1 LLHVGQNLLLNNRRW
16 HIRHIQPVTERLYE
30 IEAIGASQAAM
41 GMTRRMTVVCY
52 GDDVFISQPHRLW
65 HGHLQRDWQE
75 DLYGSALHC
84 QPAIPLELLNSH
96 TQHPA
101 LGELKNEFT
110 WSYSRANKYQF
121 CARAYYYHYYA
132 AWEGWS
138 ETAPEPVQ
146 RAYLLKNLTDIPR
159 WLGTLVH
166 ESLKFAL
173 ARLKAGQPVPPGD
186 LLKQMRSRAQAD
198 FSDSQSGRYRQ
209 EPGQKTGF
217 QEHYYQVQLPRSE
230 WERAWQRAE
239 QYLTTFL
246 NSPLYAHLQQQPSQ
260 TFLDVETLQSF
271 TWHGVKI
278 WVQMDLARLEEERLY
293 IYDWKT
299 GHVEDEARLRQQLGI
314 YALYFQQAHPEWVA
328 NRTLWGVVYDL
339 AQDRLFEFE
348 LTESTLQETHTS
360 IKKSVAQLQ
369 GLLLDREANLTE
381 LERFPMISAL
391 SVCRTCQFREL
402 CGRDKV

>member
-1 LLHVGQNLLLNNRRW
+1 
-16 HIRHIQPVTERLYE
+16 
-30 IEAIGASQAAM
+30 
-41 GMTRRMTVVCY
+41 
-52 GDDVFISQPHRLW
+52 
-65 HGHLQRDWQE
+65 
-75 DLYGSALHC
+75 
-84 QPAIPLELLNSH
+84 
-96 TQHPA
+96 
-101 LGELKNEFT
+101 
-110 WSYSRANKYQF
+110 
-121 CARAYYYHYYA
+121 
-132 AWEGWS
+132 
-138 ETAPEPVQ
+138 
-146 RAYLLKNLTDIPR
+146 
-159 WLGTLVH
+159 
-166 ESLKFAL
+166 
-173 ARLKAGQPVPPGD
+173 
-186 LLKQMRSRAQAD
+186 
-198 FSDSQSGRYRQ
+198 
-209 EPGQKTGF
+209 
-217 QEHYYQVQLPRSE
+217 
-230 WERAWQRAE
+230 
-239 QYLTTFL
+239 
-246 NSPLYAHLQQQPSQ
+246 
-260 TFLDVETLQSF
+260 VETLQSF

-381 LERFPMISAL
+381 LERFPMISTL